1 MTGGDPRRARSIR
14 CVRDAHSGRE
24 ERCRARAAAARFA
37 VASLGLASLVV
48 VSAVLAGCGV
58 AERPHAAQDSGSPSD
73 DYSWPTQDYHVAVLE
88 LADRG
93 EIQFALYPQLAPKN
107 VESFARRAEAGYYDG
122 VTFHRV
128 IKDFMIQGGD
138 PYSRDDDPANDG
150 RGGADE
156 TTFDEFSDAPFVRG
170 VVGVANEGR
179 PDSGGSQFFIMHKD
193 QRGLDGHYTV
203 LGRVIAGLHL
213 VDDVAHTE
221 TDIGARWGP
230 VHRPIEDIVID
241 SVRIERASD
250 RAAKASAVA
259 SASGQNEQSKVK
271 QTTIVADTNP

>member
-1 MTGGDPRRARSIR
+1 MTGRDLRRARSIR
-14 CVRDAHSGRE
+14 GWRDERSGRE
-24 ERCRARAAAARFA
+24 GRGRVRAAPVRLAAGSLWLVILVA
-37 VASLGLASLVV
+37 VSVL
-48 VSAVLAGCGV
+48 LAGCGV
-58 AERPHAAQDSGSPSD
+58 AERPHAAGGDESPSD

-88 LADRG
+88 LKDRG
-93 EIQFALYPQLAPKN
+93 EIQIALYPQLSPAN
-107 VESFARRAEAGYYDG
+107 VESFASRAESGYYDG

-156 TTFDEFSDAPFVRG
+156 TTDDEFSDAPFARG

-193 QRGLDGHYTV
+193 QRGLDGQYTV

-250 RAAKASAVA
+250 RKQA
-259 SASGQNEQSKVK
+259 EQSEVK